1 MPSKNQEFATYCC
14 ELLGSLG
21 PCLLRRM
28 FGGFGISRDG
38 LTVALMTDLGEG
50 EKLWLKADDETR
62 AQFEAAGCQRF
73 GYLREGVSRSMNYYS
88 APEEAMDSPQQM
100 APWARLAWQAALK
113 ASLKAASQAASK
125 AASKANSKATSKAA
139 VKVAGKVVGKVAGK
153 ATLKAK
159 ANVKTKLA
167 VKARST
173 VPPKSTAKATASAPL
188 KKGVTAAKP
197 GN

>member
-28 FGGFGISRDG
+28 FGGFGISTGG
-38 LTVALMTDLGEG
+38 LTVAIMTDLGQG

-125 AASKANSKATSKAA
+125 AASKAHSKATSKAA
-139 VKVAGKVVGKVAGK
+139 VKVAGKVAGK

>member
-125 AASKANSKATSKAA
+125 ANSKATSKAA
-139 VKVAGKVVGKVAGK
+139 VKVAGKVAGK